1 MGRVWSQSA
10 LAFRDATGA
19 QWIQVSRH
27 LARFG
32 PQSQQHRPW
41 SLGLRAGVCLPQWEL
56 GGLRYPHST
65 LRNEQHRAGEAFML
79 ALVRNGNGDT
89 PTPRLPGLLGRVCV
103 LLGLG
108 A

>member
-1 MGRVWSQSA
+1 
-10 LAFRDATGA
+10 
-19 QWIQVSRH
+19 
-27 LARFG
+27 
-32 PQSQQHRPW
+32 
-41 SLGLRAGVCLPQWEL
+41 
-56 GGLRYPHST
+56 
-65 LRNEQHRAGEAFML
+65 ML